1 MGLLDK
7 FGDLLKMGNS
17 HTEPKEKYFDLL
29 KREPEN
35 GNAHLKLAE
44 IYQRKGEKQKAVS
57 EYLLAAD
64 IFTKNQLYASAIAIY
79 KQLHRQDPSLD
90 HVYLKIAD
98 IYRQRGFLAD
108 AFAQYRIL
116 AQYYERLEM
125 KDKALEIMNLM
136 AEMDPQ
142 KTALKS
148 RDFNNVIPLPKG
160 EEGAPRLKELTSE
173 GFFDLGAE
181 LIAAEPLQMKAFKE
195 VSTLE
200 RVYGVK
206 EIFKE
211 LKEIGGPSNVD
222 PHFNYN
228 MGVAYWELGLCDEA
242 IEQFEIAVKMRQ
254 KPFEALSMLGF
265 CYKENGMW
273 KESLQSF
280 EDALR
285 IEGIPQEK
293 ILHVKYILG
302 LLYQER
308 GRIEEALKLLQEI
321 VAVDEG
327 FRKAQDELVRLKGKS
342 GPPDEIIQEVKTS
355 RRVDGL
361 SKNYIPITPEDPSG
375 IKPTSLS

>member
-1 MGLLDK
+1 MGFLGK
-7 FGDLLKMGNS
+7 FSDLFKNGKPHGD
-17 HTEPKEKYFDLL
+17 PKEKYLDDLA
-29 KREPEN
+29 KKDPEN
-35 GNAHLKLAE
+35 ANAHVKLAE
-44 IYQRKGEKQKAVS
+44 IYQKKGEQQKAIS
-57 EYLLAAD
+57 EFLLAAD
-64 IFTKNQLYASAIAIY
+64 IYTKNQFYSRAIAMY
-79 KQLHRQDPSLD
+79 KQISKKDPLLEY
-90 HVYLKIAD
+90 VYLKMAE
-98 IYRQRGFLAD
+98 IYREKGCLAD
-108 AFAQYRIL
+108 ACVQYRIL
-116 AQYYERLEM
+116 AEYYENLGEKEKAMNIMKILEELDPRKNSP
-125 KDKALEIMNLM
+125 KDREFSHI
-136 AEMDPQ
+136 
-142 KTALKS
+142 S
-148 RDFNNVIPLPKG
+148 PLASG
-160 EEGAPRLKELTSE
+160 EEGAPRSE
-173 GFFDLGAE
+173 EVTAAGFFDLGAA
-181 LIAAEPLQMKAFKE
+181 LIDSEPLVMRASKKI
-195 VSTLE
+195 SILD
-200 RVYGVK
+200 RIDGVK

-211 LKEIGGPSNVD
+211 LKELGGPSIVD
-222 PHFNYN
+222 PHFNYS
-228 MGVAYWELGLCDEA
+228 MGVAYRELGFCDEA

-361 SKNYIPITPEDPSG
+361 E
-375 IKPTSLS
+375 

>member
-44 IYQRKGEKQKAVS
+44 IYQKKGEKQKAVS

-64 IFTKNQLYASAIAIY
+64 IFRKNQLYASAIAIY

-148 RDFNNVIPLPKG
+148 RDFNNVFPLPKG
-160 EEGAPRLKELTSE
+160 EEGTPRLKEFTSE

-228 MGVAYWELGLCDEA
+228 MGVAYRELGLCDEA

-254 KPFEALSMLGF
+254 KPFEALSLLGF
-265 CYKENGMW
+265 CYWEKGMGD
-273 KESLQSF
+273 ESQQSF
-280 EDALR
+280 EKAVGM
-285 IEGIPQEK
+285 EMIPQDK
-293 ILHVKYILG
+293 ILNVKYILG

-308 GRIEEALKLLQEI
+308 GQIEAALRLLQEI
-321 VAVDEG
+321 SEVDKG
-327 FRKAQDELVRLKGKS
+327 FLNAQEEIFELMDKS
-342 GPPDEIIQEVKTS
+342 VSKTMAK
-355 RRVDGL
+355 L
-361 SKNYIPITPEDPSG
+361 SNF
-375 IKPTSLS
+375 L

>member
-17 HTEPKEKYFDLL
+17 HSEPKEKYFDLL

-35 GNAHLKLAE
+35 ANAHMKLAE
-44 IYQRKGEKQKAVS
+44 IYLKKGEKQKSIS

-64 IFTKNQLYASAIAIY
+64 IFTKNQLYAMAIAIY
-79 KQLHRQDPSLD
+79 KQLKRQDPSLD

-98 IYRQRGFLAD
+98 IYRQRGLLAD

-116 AQYYERLEM
+116 AQYYERLGM
-125 KDKALEIMNLM
+125 KDKVSEIMNLM
-136 AEMDPQ
+136 AETDPQ
-142 KTALKS
+142 KATSKS
-148 RDFNNVIPLPKG
+148 RDFNNVIPLPQG
-160 EEGAPRLKELTSE
+160 EEGALRLKGLTSD

-195 VSTLE
+195 VSTLD
-200 RVYGVK
+200 RFYGVK

-211 LKEIGGPSNVD
+211 LKETSGPSVVD

-242 IEQFEIAVKMRQ
+242 IEQFENAVKMSQ

-265 CYKENGMW
+265 CYKEKGMW

-280 EDALR
+280 KDALR

-327 FRKAQDELVRLKGKS
+327 FRKAQDELVKLKGKS
-342 GPPDEIIQEVKTS
+342 GLPDEIIPS
-355 RRVDGL
+355 RDLEESGRAGVR
-361 SKNYIPITPEDPSG
+361 IT
-375 IKPTSLS
+375 IR

>member
-17 HTEPKEKYFDLL
+17 HTGSKEKYFDLL

-44 IYQRKGEKQKAVS
+44 IYQKKGQKQKAVS
-57 EYLLAAD
+57 EYFLAAD
-64 IFTKNQLYASAIAIY
+64 IFAKNQLYPSAIAIY
-79 KQLHRQDPSLD
+79 KQLYRQDPSLD

-116 AQYYERLEM
+116 AEYYERLDM
-125 KDKALEIMNLM
+125 KDKVSEIMNLM
-136 AEMDPQ
+136 AGMDLQ
-142 KTALKS
+142 ETGLKS
-148 RDFNNVIPLPKG
+148 GDYNNVIPLPK
-160 EEGAPRLKELTSE
+160 EKEGAPRLTELPSE

-181 LIAAEPLQMKAFKE
+181 LLAAGPLPTKAFKE
-195 VSTLE
+195 VSTLDK
-200 RVYGVK
+200 VYGVK

-211 LKEIGGPSNVD
+211 LKENSGPSEAD
-222 PHFNYN
+222 PYFNYN

-242 IEQFEIAVKMRQ
+242 IEQFEIAVKLSQ

-265 CYKENGMW
+265 CFKEKGMW
-273 KESLQSF
+273 EDSLRSFKE
-280 EDALR
+280 ALG

-293 ILHVKYILG
+293 ILHIKYILG

-327 FRKAQDELVRLKGKS
+327 FWKAQDELVRLKGKS
-342 GPPDEIIQEVKTS
+342 RAPVETIQ
-355 RRVDGL
+355 
-361 SKNYIPITPEDPSG
+361 
-375 IKPTSLS
+375 